1 MTDWSNIFI
10 FEPRR
15 ILMPFVEVKS
25 IKGVFTTE
33 EKTRIIKDITNVF
46 AQMKNDKFAEG
57 TWVVINELDDGNWGE
72 GGSVLYADDA

>member
-1 MTDWSNIFI
+1 
-10 FEPRR
+10 
-15 ILMPFVEVKS
+15 MPFVEVKS

-33 EKTRIIKDITNVF
+33 EKTQIIKDITNVF

-72 GGSVLYADDA
+72 GGSVLYAYDA

>member
-1 MTDWSNIFI
+1 
-10 FEPRR
+10 
-15 ILMPFVEVKS
+15 MPFVEVKS

-33 EKTRIIKDITNVF
+33 EKTQIINEITNVF

-57 TWVVINELDDGNWGE
+57 KWVVINELDDGNWGE